1 MEYLCTVGIDR
12 YIKPRPRPSHRK
24 AGADS
29 QPRCALVP
37 AQHAPRRRTPSP
49 RVGPLPLL
57 LLLLTTSAGAPASSC
72 PASTPLPWARA
83 AAALG
88 PNCVVDGLR
97 LRSKEVSAAVHL
109 DGADGEE
116 TCGTMAV
123 FLGGKLCGLAT
134 GARAWFPHLRGV
146 VPDSGKRAFQVQ
158 CCDVRDDR
166 GMPLRHRRMSVRFAR
181 STREPVLTLNT
192 HLRGGLAWDHGRA
205 VPHDFMVQGLAI
217 FTGVTAAPPPAAATE
232 ADAPPPARGRGLLGV
247 YGGML
252 LAFLSLCLT
261 FTYSAYRERAE
272 LVLPVSY
279 KGGEVFAGAGKRSR

>member
-1 MEYLCTVGIDR
+1 MEYLCIVVIVR
-12 YIKPRPRPSHRK
+12 YIKPLPDPGTRK
-24 AGADS
+24 AGVEG

-37 AQHAPRRRTPSP
+37 AQHARRSRTPSP

-57 LLLLTTSAGAPASSC
+57 LLLTSSAGAPASSC

-83 AAALG
+83 AATLG
-88 PNCVVDGLR
+88 PNCVVDGQR

-134 GARAWFPHLRGV
+134 AARPWFPHLRGV

-166 GMPLRHRRMSVRFAR
+166 GMPLRHHRMSVRFAR

-205 VPHDFMVQGLAI
+205 VPQDFMVQGLAI
-217 FTGVTAAPPPAAATE
+217 FTGVTAAAPRAATE
-232 ADAPPPARGRGLLGV
+232 PDAPQRARSRGSLSV
-247 YGGML
+247 YGGVL
-252 LAFLSLCLT
+252 LVFLSVCLT
-261 FTYSAYRERAE
+261 FTYCAYRERAE

-279 KGGEVFAGAGKRSR
+279 KGGEVFVGAGKRCR